1 MGTNTRKQMWATR
14 PARIPDAPSN
24 GAVIGGVC
32 EGIGAR
38 YQIDPTFVR
47 VLFAALSLVFGSGI
61 FLYLLCWINMPRP
74 GMSRSPWNTITTPK
88 NQLTAMEKK
97 DRDTGWLLLV
107 GLLLFFP
114 TISTAGDARV
124 LLVMLAL
131 FLLGWYVAHQR
142 QPEVPEEMVP
152 ATVSSSSE
160 SLESVKKRYWLWI
173 PLTVVL
179 TVLTMVAL
187 SLVSQ
192 LRLGNYGKFGS
203 ADITVSDID
212 QLPDLDRFIGETRL
226 DLSELEPLD
235 TPRTVEISNVA
246 GNVEIILPDNA
257 PVDVNCKVTFGD
269 TACPDDTQNADTGG
283 ELLTLNVT
291 QRAGSV
297 SAFYARDNPGA
308 RE

>member
-47 VLFAALSLVFGSGI
+47 VLFAALSLFFGSGI

-74 GMSRSPWNTITTPK
+74 GMSRSPWNTITAPK
-88 NQLTAMEKK
+88 NQLTEMEKK

-246 GNVEIILPDNA
+246 GNVEIILPDNV
-257 PVDVNCKVTFGD
+257 PVDVNCKITFGD
-269 TACPDDTQNADTGG
+269 TACPHDTQNADTDG

-297 SAFYARDNPGA
+297 SAHLA
-308 RE
+308 E

>member
-142 QPEVPEEMVP
+142 QPEASEEMVP

-187 SLVSQ
+187 SLISQ

-246 GNVEIILPDNA
+246 GNVEIILPDNV
-257 PVDVNCKVTFGD
+257 PVDVHCDVTVGD
-269 TACPDDTQNADTGG
+269 TACPEKTQNADSDG
-283 ELLTLNVT
+283 ELLTINVS

-297 SAFYARDNPGA
+297 SAHLA
-308 RE
+308 E

>member
-47 VLFAALSLVFGSGI
+47 VLFAALSLFFGSGI

-88 NQLTAMEKK
+88 NQLTEMEKK

-124 LLVMLAL
+124 LLVMFAL

-179 TVLTMVAL
+179 TVLTVVGL
-187 SLVSQ
+187 SFLSQ
-192 LRLGNYGKFGS
+192 LRFGNYGKFGS

-246 GNVEIILPDNA
+246 GNVEIILPDNV
-257 PVDVNCKVTFGD
+257 PVDVNCKITFGD
-269 TACPDDTQNADTGG
+269 TACPEKTKNADTDG

-291 QRAGSV
+291 LRAGSV
-297 SAFYARDNPGA
+297 SAHLA
-308 RE
+308 E